1 MHKSAT
7 KEDEGQG
14 LIRMRDTYNGACG
27 AATQEN
33 KEERRNQKQ
42 TQNLILVGGQDL
54 KPRLIFLTE
63 SSIVHPSYL
72 FDPFCSLPAYIS
84 SISVRMINLAT
95 CIIYTYWSISLD
107 FCCIIKYI
115 FD

>member
-7 KEDEGQG
+7 KEGEGQS

-42 TQNLILVGGQDL
+42 T
-54 KPRLIFLTE
+54 E
-63 SSIVHPSYL
+63 SNPGRWTRS
-72 FDPFCSLPAYIS
+72 
-84 SISVRMINLAT
+84 
-95 CIIYTYWSISLD
+95 
-107 FCCIIKYI
+107 
-115 FD
+115 